1 MNLNQLYYFKKLAEL
16 QHYTRAA
23 QELYI
28 SQPSLS
34 FAISSL
40 EKELDIGLFKKAGRN
55 VVLTKYGEEFYKYV
69 TASLTELDKGVQYVK
84 NKSSLQTGSIDLGYI
99 PTLAG
104 DFIPKAIRKFITSF
118 QIQTNFN
125 LFHGMSL
132 EIIEGVKDGK
142 YDLGFCSKI
151 DNEPD
156 LVFLPMLYQELVLIT
171 QKNHELAAKEHI
183 TMSEIIDYPLITY
196 RHTLPIGKMIMNLF
210 QEQNLEPTI
219 SHALDDEIS
228 IGGLVSEGFGI
239 AIVANTPL
247 LRQFN
252 IAMIPLDTRLDSR
265 VVYLAYNTNQYRT
278 QAVQS
283 FIDFMVTEQGER
295 SNIHPPHHF

>member
-16 QHYTRAA
+16 QHYTKAA

-40 EKELDIGLFKKAGRN
+40 EKELDIGLFRKKGRN
-55 VVLTKYGEEFYKYV
+55 VVLTKYGEEFYTYV
-69 TASLTELDKGVQYVK
+69 RASLTELDKGIQSIK
-84 NKSSLQTGSIDLGYI
+84 NISNLQTGSIDIGYI

-104 DFIPKAIRKFITSF
+104 DFVPKAIRGFITSF
-118 QIQTNFN
+118 QTQTNFN

-132 EIIEGVKDGK
+132 EIIDGVKEGK
-142 YDLGFCSKI
+142 YHLGFCSKTE
-151 DNEPD
+151 NEPD
-156 LVFLPMLYQELVLIT
+156 LVFLPMLYQEIVVIT
-171 QKNHELAAKEHI
+171 QVNHELATKESI

-196 RHTLPIGKMIMNLF
+196 RQTLPIGKMIMNLF
-210 QEQNLEPTI
+210 HEQNLKPTI

-228 IGGLVSEGFGI
+228 IGGLVSEDFGI

-247 LRQFN
+247 LRQFK

-265 VVYLAYNTNQYRT
+265 IVYLTYNTNQYQP
-278 QAVQS
+278 QAVQT
-283 FIDFMVTEQGER
+283 FIDFMVTQQK
-295 SNIHPPHHF
+295 IIPHIC

>member
-16 QHYTRAA
+16 QHYTKAA

-40 EKELDIGLFKKAGRN
+40 EKELDIGLFRKKGRN

-69 TASLTELDKGVQYVK
+69 TASLTELDKGLQHVK
-84 NKSSLQTGSIDLGYI
+84 NKSSLQTGSIDIGCI
-99 PTLAG
+99 PTLTG

-118 QIQTNFN
+118 QTQTNFN

-132 EIIEGVKDGK
+132 EILEGVKEGK

-151 DNEPD
+151 ENEPD
-156 LVFLPMLYQELVLIT
+156 LVFLPMLYQELVVIT
-171 QKNHELAAKEHI
+171 QENHKLATKDHI
-183 TMSEIIDYPLITY
+183 TMTEIIDYPLITY
-196 RHTLPIGKMIMNLF
+196 RHTLPIGKMIMTLF
-210 QEQNLEPTI
+210 HEQDLEPTI

-252 IAMIPLDTRLDSR
+252 IATIPLDARLDSR
-265 VVYLAYNTNQYRT
+265 IVYLTYNANQYRT

-283 FIDFMVTEQGER
+283 FINFMVMEQDKSSITFSSR
-295 SNIHPPHHF
+295 